1 MKKIFLFSSK
11 KLIFIRKGYALCLV
25 LKVRVLELT
34 EMAYSELSVRQ
45 QLWDRQEVTVQLWVS
60 VLQRCPLRESDC
72 HVGKYSFKI
81 IHSLR
86 ENMAASVLNLPFPW
100 QIEDIKGF

>member
-45 QLWDRQEVTVQLWVS
+45 QLWDRQEVTVQL
-60 VLQRCPLRESDC
+60 
-72 HVGKYSFKI
+72 
-81 IHSLR
+81 
-86 ENMAASVLNLPFPW
+86 
-100 QIEDIKGF
+100 